1 MPTVLTLDKSL
12 SLLEAIVRAPQGLGT
27 RALAKQFDLNVA
39 TVHNIAMTFVH
50 RGYLRQDD
58 HTRHFHA
65 GLRLHL
71 LGRAPA
77 SRQPLG
83 AIARRVVQRLSGE
96 LNESVLVASMDSGY
110 HLSNLAFAPSKQA
123 LRVQE
128 PEDMSAFAHC
138 TAVGKVLLAHLDD
151 LRLSTFLSDRT
162 LEKHTD
168 KTITSRAALARE
180 FDQIRTLG
188 YGQTQDEFSIGVSA
202 YAVPIRDPWGAV
214 FAAIGASAPT
224 LRMQKAETIKATLAG
239 LRSAAT
245 EIEKH
250 LSVES
255 TPALEPTASRIESSK
270 RPASRRPAR

>member
-12 SLLEAIVRAPQGLGT
+12 SLLEAIVRSPQGLGT
-27 RALAKQFDLNVA
+27 RALAKEFGLNVA

-50 RGYLRQDD
+50 RGYLRQDE

-83 AIARRVVQRLSGE
+83 AIARRVVQRLSAE
-96 LNESVLVASMDSGY
+96 LNESVMLASMDSGY
-110 HLSNLAFAPSKQA
+110 HLSNIAFAPSKQA

-151 LRLSTFLSDRT
+151 SHLATFLADRT
-162 LEKHTD
+162 LERHTD
-168 KTITSRAALARE
+168 KTLTTRTALHRE
-180 FDQIRTLG
+180 FAQIRTQG

-224 LRMQKAETIKATLAG
+224 LRMQKTETIKTTLAG
-239 LRSAAT
+239 LRASAA
-245 EIEKH
+245 EIEKL
-250 LSVES
+250 LSLES
-255 TPALEPTASRIESSK
+255 PPVSPPKCSPIGKPRSLRLPTP
-270 RPASRRPAR
+270 

>member
-12 SLLEAIVRAPQGLGT
+12 SLLEAVVRSSQGLGT
-27 RALAKQFDLNVA
+27 RALAKELGLNVA
-39 TVHNIAMTFVH
+39 TAHNIAMTFVR
-50 RGYLRQDD
+50 RGYLRQDG

-83 AIARRVVQRLSGE
+83 AVARRVVQRLSGE
-96 LNESVLVASMDSGY
+96 LNESVMVVTMDSGY
-110 HLSNLAFAPSKQA
+110 HLGNLAFAPSRQA

-151 LRLSTFLSDRT
+151 ARLTTFLADRK
-162 LEKHTD
+162 LERHTAG
-168 KTITSRAALARE
+168 TVTTRAALNRE
-180 FDQIRTLG
+180 LAQIRAQG
-188 YGQTQDEFSIGVSA
+188 FGRTQDEFCDGVSA

-224 LRMQKAETIKATLAG
+224 VRMRKGETIEATLAA
-239 LRSAAT
+239 LRAAAA
-245 EIEKH
+245 EIET
-250 LSVES
+250 LLAQDA
-255 TPALEPTASRIESSK
+255 PGPDAPR
-270 RPASRRPAR
+270 RRPLSP